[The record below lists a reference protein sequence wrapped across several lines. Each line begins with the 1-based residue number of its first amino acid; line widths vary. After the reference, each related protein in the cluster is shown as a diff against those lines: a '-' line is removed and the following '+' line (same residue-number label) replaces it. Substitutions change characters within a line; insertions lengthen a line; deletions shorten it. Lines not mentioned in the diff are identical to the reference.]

1 VSGPTDDTPAAHE
14 TQPRPGQAPPAE
26 ARPHEAQMWSRG
38 RGNGRRRKGPGGD
51 ELNVPPAEF
60 RSYYGRPIIK
70 PPVWHHDIAAYLFTG
85 GLAAGSSL
93 IAAGADLTG
102 RPALRRAG
110 RITSLGALLAST
122 YFLINDL
129 GRPERFHHMLR
140 VAKPT
145 SPMSMGT
152 WILSAYGGA
161 AGVAAVAEAAPL
173 LPERGVLGL
182 VRRVLPFTGRAAG
195 LAAAA
200 TAPLLGTYTAVLLAD
215 TAVPS
220 WHEAY
225 PDLPFVFAGSALAAG
240 SGAGLLTA
248 PLTETGPTRTLAVAG
263 AAMELTAIHRV
274 EHGMGLVSEPYRQDK
289 AGRLLKAARTL
300 TLLGAAGAVLGRRS
314 RLVSAVAGAALLSG
328 SAATRFGVYEAGM
341 ASARDPK
348 YTVVPQRER
357 LAAREALQHEPKVQT
372 P

>member
-1 VSGPTDDTPAAHE
+1 VV
-14 TQPRPGQAPPAE
+14 PR
-26 ARPHEAQMWSRG
+26 
-38 RGNGRRRKGPGGD
+38 
-51 ELNVPPAEF
+51 AEF
-60 RSYYGRPIIK
+60 RSYYGRPILK
-70 PPVWHHDIAAYLFTG
+70 PPVWEWDIAAYLFTG
-85 GLAAGSSL
+85 GLAAGSAM

-102 RPALRRAG
+102 RPVLRRAG
-110 RITSLGALLAST
+110 RLTSLAAVGAST

-161 AGVAAVAEAAPL
+161 AGVAAVAELAPV
-173 LPERGVLGL
+173 LPQRGVLGL

-195 LAAAA
+195 VAAGAV
-200 TAPLLGTYTAVLLAD
+200 APLLGTYTAVLLSD

-225 PDLPFVFAGSALAAG
+225 PQLPFVFAGSALAAG
-240 SGAGLLTA
+240 SGAGLLAA
-248 PLTETGPTRTLAVAG
+248 PLDETGPTRTLAVAG
-263 AAMELTAIHRV
+263 AAMELTAIHHV

-289 AGRLLKAARTL
+289 AGRLLRAARTL
-300 TLLGAAGAVLGRRS
+300 TLLGAAGAALGRRS
-314 RLVSAVAGAALLSG
+314 RVVSAVAGAALLAG